1 MTDRE
6 LLQRLRQG
14 DETAF
19 DALFRAWYAPL
30 VGFAESLL
38 RERAAAEEVVQDVM
52 LEVWR
57 RRETLVVEESPRAYL
72 LQATRNRAL
81 NTIRRRRVEERG
93 EPVLRSTMRD
103 ADPPPDAAL
112 GESELDHAIGQAVA
126 SLPDRC
132 REVFELSRV
141 HGLKYAEIAER
152 LGISVKTVE
161 AQMGKALKVMR
172 ERLAPWLQAQGAQRK
187 AADAQPL

>member
-14 DETAF
+14 DESAF
-19 DALFRAWYAPL
+19 DALFRAWYSPL

-93 EPVLRSTMRD
+93 EPVLRSTMRESE
-103 ADPPPDAAL
+103 PPPDAAL
-112 GESELDHAIGQAVA
+112 GESELDQAIGAAVS

-141 HGLKYAEIAER
+141 HGLRYAEIAER

-172 ERLAPWLQAQGAQRK
+172 ERLAPWLDAQSARRKAQGAQ
-187 AADAQPL
+187 PL